1 VTDALSRLVDSSR
14 LLFDLQQANE
24 IAQQISG
31 CLDGDAIAKR
41 ITDGLVEKFG
51 CAFARIWLVEPDRTG
66 LCLVAS
72 SGMYTHTDGSFAR
85 VPMGAYK
92 VGKIAQNC
100 LPFLSNQL
108 AEESWVK
115 DRDWALANGIH
126 GFAGY
131 PLAVGDRVIGV
142 LATFSRQAMA
152 PEFLEVLQTLC
163 MTATV
168 ALDGALQAQQ
178 RNQGAHPTGAQPLSD
193 QLGAIL
199 APTRLN
205 LVGTEGRL
213 PSSLTYV
220 LLRAAEL
227 LAAVACN
234 YCRLTYD
241 RKSVTLEALLAV
253 PETVLATNADG
264 QDWLRSHFRE
274 VEFAVTCLNGTF
286 QTQSGSRQEVIQL
299 KLQLPCQSHPGGPRV
314 GLNCQLPVLQM
325 AYTQLMHRAGLTL
338 GDATAPGD
346 LLITDQPEQVGRA
359 ARTIWLHH
367 GRHNIPTGVD
377 GVVTLA
383 TSAELLHQLVEALL
397 SEQPIPAD
405 CAVPHFTLS
414 DREQEIMALLAQG
427 LRDRDIAQQL
437 HISESTVKFHVNN
450 SLTKLQA
457 KNRYEGVYRAAIAGN
472 I

>member
-1 VTDALSRLVDSSR
+1 MTDALSRWVDSSR

-31 CLDGDAIAKR
+31 CLDGDSIAKQ

-51 CAFARIWLVEPDRTG
+51 CAFARIWLVEPDRTE
-66 LCLVAS
+66 LRLVAS

-115 DRDWALANGIH
+115 DRDWALTNGIH

-131 PLAVGDRVIGV
+131 PLAAGDRVIGV

-178 RNQGAHPTGAQPLSD
+178 LTQRVRPISAQSLSD

-213 PSSLTYV
+213 PSSLTCV

-227 LAAVACN
+227 LAALACN

-241 RKSVTLEALLAV
+241 RTTVTLEALLGMPKTA
-253 PETVLATNADG
+253 PAANARG
-264 QDWLRSHFRE
+264 QDWLRSHFRD
-274 VEFAVTCLNGTF
+274 VNFAATCLNGTF
-286 QTQSGSRQEVIQL
+286 QAQSGSRQDVIHL
-299 KLQLPCQSHPGGPRV
+299 RLQLPYPHQADGPLV
-314 GLNCQLPVLQM
+314 GLHCQLPVLQL
-325 AYTQLMHRAGLTL
+325 AYAQLIHQAGLTL
-338 GDATAPGD
+338 GEATDPGD
-346 LLITDQPEQVGRA
+346 LLITDQLDWVGNA
-359 ARTIWLHH
+359 PRTIWLHH
-367 GRHNIPTGVD
+367 GRHRIPAGVD

-383 TSAELLHQLVEALL
+383 TSAERLGQLVDALL
-397 SEQPIPAD
+397 SDQPIPAD
-405 CAVPHFTLS
+405 CAVPHPTLS

-427 LRDRDIAQQL
+427 LRDRNIAQQL